1 MKKKNIYLYDF
12 LTPPEPKTIILCIGL
27 QSVYFCFVVAKKKK
41 KHLKKASL
49 KYNLLGIGQKKIFLS
64 LT

>member
-12 LTPPEPKTIILCIGL
+12 LTPPEPETIILCIGL

-41 KHLKKASL
+41 KTPKK
-49 KYNLLGIGQKKIFLS
+49 KQKKNKLH
-64 LT
+64 

>member
-27 QSVYFCFVVAKKKK
+27 QSVYFCFVFAKKKEKPK
-41 KHLKKASL
+41 KKK
-49 KYNLLGIGQKKIFLS
+49 QKPKKNKLH
-64 LT
+64 